1 MSARALFV
9 TPHARN
15 PSAISRIR
23 TPGAQR
29 PGEGP
34 DLARHFSQVQRAG
47 TAAIPFPGG
56 RRLLFPMVRKTM
68 TKQLKDP
75 KSKLMMSR
83 RGMLL
88 GGATLLAGGMVTS
101 ICPSIAR
108 AAADATAQS
117 RFMQLS
123 NLLIDHDLNPA
134 VGARIA
140 ETASGQYRNFAG
152 MLDAIIAIAEKKQ
165 ATQVE
170 DFFADVPDGE
180 LKDFAHWVIFAWY
193 SGCSSEK
200 RDARVFTY
208 EEALTFKTT
217 SDVVTIPSYGISGPN
232 LWTRP
237 NVPLS
242 APMPRF

>member
-1 MSARALFV
+1 MV
-9 TPHARN
+9 TKMT
-15 PSAISRIR
+15 SKK
-23 TPGAQR
+23 
-29 PGEGP
+29 
-34 DLARHFSQVQRAG
+34 SQEPNG
-47 TAAIPFPGG
+47 MLI
-56 RRLLFPMVRKTM
+56 
-68 TKQLKDP
+68 
-75 KSKLMMSR
+75 MSR

-88 GGATLLAGGMVTS
+88 GGVTLFAGSVAASLCPGVSLAAV
-101 ICPSIAR
+101 
-108 AAADATAQS
+108 DAGAQG

-123 NLLIDHDLNPA
+123 NLLINHELNPA
-134 VGARIA
+134 IGARIA
-140 ETASGQYRNFAG
+140 ETAGSQHQNLAR

-165 ATQVE
+165 GARVE
-170 DFFADVPDGE
+170 DFFADIPDGE

-200 RDARVFTY
+200 RDAKVFTY

-217 SDVVTIPSYGISGPN
+217 SDVVTIPSYGLSGPN

>member
-1 MSARALFV
+1 M
-9 TPHARN
+9 T
-15 PSAISRIR
+15 
-23 TPGAQR
+23 
-29 PGEGP
+29 
-34 DLARHFSQVQRAG
+34 SQS
-47 TAAIPFPGG
+47 
-56 RRLLFPMVRKTM
+56 
-68 TKQLKDP
+68 KDP
-75 KSKLMMSR
+75 NATLMMSR
-83 RGMLL
+83 RGLL
-88 GGATLLAGGMVTS
+88 LSSATLLAGGMIAS
-101 ICPSIAR
+101 LCPGLSL
-108 AAADATAQS
+108 AAVDTGMQS

-123 NLLIDHDLNPA
+123 SLLIDHQLSPD

-140 ETASGQYRNFAG
+140 ETAASQYKNLPG
-152 MLDAIIAIAEKKQ
+152 MLDAIIKIAETNN
-165 ATQVE
+165 AAMVE
-170 DFFADVPDGE
+170 DFFAEIPDGE

-200 RDARVFTY
+200 RDAKVFTY

>member
-1 MSARALFV
+1 
-9 TPHARN
+9 
-15 PSAISRIR
+15 
-23 TPGAQR
+23 
-29 PGEGP
+29 
-34 DLARHFSQVQRAG
+34 
-47 TAAIPFPGG
+47 
-56 RRLLFPMVRKTM
+56 M
-68 TKQLKDP
+68 TRQSNDTNG
-75 KSKLMMSR
+75 KLMMSR
-83 RGMLL
+83 RGILL
-88 GGATLLAGGMVTS
+88 SGATLLAS
-101 ICPSIAR
+101 SLAASLCPSMSL
-108 AAADATAQS
+108 AAIDAGAES

-123 NLLIDHDLNPA
+123 GLLINHQLSPA

-140 ETASGQYRNFAG
+140 ETATSQYANFAG
-152 MLDAIIAIAEKKQ
+152 MLDAIIAIAEKKN
-165 ATQVE
+165 AAQVE
-170 DFFADVPDGE
+170 DFFGDIPDGE

-200 RDARVFTY
+200 RDAKVFTY

>member
-1 MSARALFV
+1 
-9 TPHARN
+9 
-15 PSAISRIR
+15 
-23 TPGAQR
+23 
-29 PGEGP
+29 
-34 DLARHFSQVQRAG
+34 
-47 TAAIPFPGG
+47 
-56 RRLLFPMVRKTM
+56 M
-68 TKQLKDP
+68 TRQSNDP
-75 KSKLMMSR
+75 NGKLMMSR

-88 GGATLLAGGMVTS
+88 SGATLLAGSMAASLCPGM
-101 ICPSIAR
+101 AL
-108 AAADATAQS
+108 AAVDAGAQS

-123 NLLIDHDLNPA
+123 NLLIDHRLNPD

-140 ETASGQYRNFAG
+140 EMATGQYTNFTG

-165 ATQVE
+165 AKTVE
-170 DFFADVPDGE
+170 EFFADIPDGE

-193 SGCSSEK
+193 SGCSSDK
-200 RDARVFTY
+200 RDAKVFTY